1 MSAALPLLD
10 GKIDPDSS
18 LARVD
23 KLLAGLVRDALKKE
37 EFKGKPGEI
46 KVIHTHYKIKGPL
59 PFRGGLGREKKT
71 RSGASEKGG
80 GKICQSAESVKAK
93 KVVLRSPRI
102 RKVLSPKKW
111 PAGGHGRLR
120 PRYLPVFA
128 LQIEERR
135 RQPCSPRSF
144 LAGPQKT
151 QGALKKGSRCG
162 EIVSEATKLRSAI

>member
-1 MSAALPLLD
+1 LLD

-46 KVIHTHYKIKGPL
+46 KVIHTHYKIKAPYL
-59 PFRGGLGREKKT
+59 FVVGLGERKKLDLEHL
-71 RSGASEKGG
+71 RKAA

-93 KVVLRSPRI
+93 KVVFEIAEDS
-102 RKVLSPKKW
+102 KVLSPEM
-111 PAGGHGRLR
+111 AGGHGRLR

-135 RQPCSPRSF
+135 RQPALPGRSCRP
-144 LAGPQKT
+144 AEEPGGP
-151 QGALKKGSRCG
+151 
-162 EIVSEATKLRSAI
+162 